1 METPTNESQYRDE
14 LLDKIV
20 FQLYPD
26 ALWAIIIK
34 DGEMCKPLVFS
45 FKEDPTD
52 LIVVIRNSGEWIK
65 DKLSLLRNSKIER
78 AP

>member
-1 METPTNESQYRDE
+1 METLTDESQYRDE

-20 FQLYPD
+20 FILYPD
-26 ALWAIIIK
+26 ATWAIILK

-52 LIVVIRNSGEWIK
+52 LIIVIRNSGEELK

>member
-1 METPTNESQYRDE
+1 METSTDESQYRDE

-20 FQLYPD
+20 FQLYPN
-26 ALWAIIIK
+26 ALWAIVIK

-45 FKEDPTD
+45 FKKDPTD
-52 LIVVIRNSGEWIK
+52 LILIIRNSEEGLR